1 MQGGKAPCSPQISI
15 SRRQWLVVNAVAVGW
30 RRRQC
35 ARECGCFSGPEG
47 KQAECGKIWSDGSLA
62 PGTGTGTNGREWA
75 IARRQ
80 RRRYHFL
87 AELQR
92 CSSGKGRGR
101 SSECGQGFGSDHLK
115 GRMYGRMVRRGRGQL
130 QEFEGGRRE
139 VSAGGGVVGGVKVC
153 SAEQLHS
160 VGNAS

>member
-1 MQGGKAPCSPQISI
+1 MNKVVLQEGKAPCSSQISI

-62 PGTGTGTNGREWA
+62 PGTGTGTNGREWV

-101 SSECGQGFGSDHLK
+101 SSECGQGFGSDHLE
-115 GRMYGRMVRRGRGQL
+115 GMYGEWSV
-130 QEFEGGRRE
+130 
-139 VSAGGGVVGGVKVC
+139 AG
-153 SAEQLHS
+153 
-160 VGNAS
+160 VGNCRSLRGAGERYRPVEE